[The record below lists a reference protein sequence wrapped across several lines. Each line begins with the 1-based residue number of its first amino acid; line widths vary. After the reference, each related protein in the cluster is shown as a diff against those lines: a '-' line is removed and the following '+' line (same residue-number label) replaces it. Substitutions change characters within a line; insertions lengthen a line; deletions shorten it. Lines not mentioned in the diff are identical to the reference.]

1 MSSDD
6 KIRLGGMALPNG
18 VLVHGPRHWAC
29 AVRLEDGE
37 LRVASGAK
45 RIVSADVESPLIR
58 GPARIAEVFALLP
71 TVRKALPE
79 AQLPFE
85 RPRVLAT
92 MLGSAIAAKA
102 IRRSSAGAIAR
113 EGVAGLLA
121 LAPAVLAVR
130 GTELAAY
137 HGAEHISIG
146 SYEHGEPR
154 TREHERCGTHLVG
167 PLLLTSAVGGAV
179 ASKAPQELRSLAR
192 AASMLGALATSV
204 EIFGWMLRHADN
216 PVAQALARPGH
227 ELQQRFVTAEPT
239 EKQLEVAQ
247 AALAECLRLERTVSV

>member
-45 RIVSADVESPLIR
+45 RIVSADVESPLLR

-121 LAPAVLAVR
+121 LAPALLAVR

-239 EKQLEVAQ
+239 EEQLEVAQ
-247 AALAECLRLERTVSV
+247 AALAECLRLERAVSV